1 MNHQPLHLSISSGG
15 RVQSVSVQRC
25 IGPARPDPSSR
36 ETFRHDA
43 PSVGS
48 AHDTAQTASRFITR
62 CAAASCCSSQ
72 PWDAPPLTR
81 QEFARE
87 RPPAPPPSV
96 GATGTAR
103 RYSPAHAF
111 THRVLGRLRV
121 GGARSRR
128 GRPGKPMQRYGNA
141 QGHTAFDAAL
151 RGRLDA
157 GEKCFQATDVVGD
170 LPPWH
175 RPLAQCQP
183 TLTHAPDYQMTL
195 RRRHCLASSEPRSS
209 GRLARAA
216 RTRSA

>member
-1 MNHQPLHLSISSGG
+1 MNHQPLHLSTSSGG
-15 RVQSVSVQRC
+15 RAQSVSVQRC
-25 IGPARPDPSSR
+25 TGPARPDPSSR
-36 ETFRHDA
+36 KTFRHDA

-72 PWDAPPLTR
+72 PWDAPTFTR

-121 GGARSRR
+121 GGGGGLGRRRRSRR
-128 GRPGKPMQRYGNA
+128 VDHRPRGSLAEHPGHRRRRPAGGKP
-141 QGHTAFDAAL
+141 
-151 RGRLDA
+151 
-157 GEKCFQATDVVGD
+157 
-170 LPPWH
+170 
-175 RPLAQCQP
+175 
-183 TLTHAPDYQMTL
+183 
-195 RRRHCLASSEPRSS
+195 RS
-209 GRLARAA
+209 GLC
-216 RTRSA
+216 